1 MKHTESTANALYDA
15 TVEAGNIVALLRPMQ
30 DDTTIR
36 ELLNEACQ
44 LKNRLQSEEGKTD
57 KETDNHPNLPYLI
70 LR

>member
-30 DDTTIR
+30 DDPTIQ

-44 LKNRLQSEEGKTD
+44 LKNRLQGEAD
-57 KETDNHPNLPYLI
+57 KAYREIDK
-70 LR
+70 